1 MGGHK
6 RKGKTFFITTCYIPH
21 HIQYAI
27 HRAPSGHFTRLRY
40 YDGVQMAKSERITQA
55 DAAVIMGLSLPEL
68 LAKFKL
74 D

>member
-1 MGGHK
+1 MGEHK

-27 HRAPSGHFTRLRY
+27 HRTPSGHFTYLRY
-40 YDGVQMAKSERITQA
+40 CDGVQMVKSERITQEE
-55 DAAVIMGLSLPEL
+55 AAVIMSVSVPEL

>member
-1 MGGHK
+1 MGEHK
-6 RKGKTFFITTCYIPH
+6 RQGKTFFVTTDEH
-21 HIQYAI
+21 NQYAI

-40 YDGVQMAKSERITQA
+40 CDGVQMAKSERITQA

>member
-1 MGGHK
+1 MGEHK

-27 HRAPSGHFTRLRY
+27 HRAPSGHFTYLRY
-40 YDGVQMAKSERITQA
+40 CDGVQMVKSERITQEE
-55 DAAVIMGLSLPEL
+55 AAVIMSVSVPEL

>member
-1 MGGHK
+1 MGEHK
-6 RKGKTFFITTCYIPH
+6 RKGKTFFVTTCYIPH

-40 YDGVQMAKSERITQA
+40 CDGIQTTKSERITQ
-55 DAAVIMGLSLPEL
+55 DEAAATMCISVPEL

>member
-1 MGGHK
+1 MGEHK

-27 HRAPSGHFTRLRY
+27 HHAPSGHFTYLRY
-40 YDGVQMAKSERITQA
+40 CDGVQMAKSERITQEE
-55 DAAVIMGLSLPEL
+55 AAMLMSVSVPEL